1 MQLSNELTL
10 IVHKLLTAQIHYE
23 KRETVERYY
32 SEVSDL
38 LNKSFDLLIASRVL
52 LKKMEAIRNDSKA
65 V

>member
-1 MQLSNELTL
+1 MQLSNELTS
-10 IVHKLLTAQIHYE
+10 IVHKLLTAQIVYE
-23 KRETVERYY
+23 KRETVEKYY

-52 LKKMEAIRNDSKA
+52 LKKMEAIRNDSKT